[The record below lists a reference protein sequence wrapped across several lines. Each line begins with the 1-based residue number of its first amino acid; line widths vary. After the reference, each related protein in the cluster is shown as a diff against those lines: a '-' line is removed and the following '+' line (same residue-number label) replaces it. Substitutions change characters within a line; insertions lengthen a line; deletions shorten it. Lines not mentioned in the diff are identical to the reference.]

1 MSDVIKKGMPKEEV
15 IEEEVSAEI
24 NFNSYQEK
32 AAGTALYPKIIVV
45 DSNGNHNDAD
55 YIYPAMGLGNEAG
68 EVLGKLKK
76 IVRDHQG
83 RYKDDKTGEIYD
95 MAQELVASELGDVL
109 WYLAETAR
117 VFNVSLSRVAEKNL
131 EKLESRKARGKLQ
144 GSGDNR

>member
-1 MSDVIKKGMPKEEV
+1 MSNIIKKGMTKEKA
-15 IEEEVSAEI
+15 IDEEVSAEI
-24 NFNSYQEK
+24 NFDTYQKK

-45 DSNGNHNDAD
+45 DSEGNHNDAD
-55 YIYPAMGLGNEAG
+55 YIYPAIGLGNEAG

-83 RYKDDKTGEIYD
+83 RYKEADGVVYE
-95 MAQELVASELGDVL
+95 MAQELIAAELGDVL

-117 VFNVSLSRVAEKNL
+117 VFDVKLSRIAEKNL

>member
-1 MSDVIKKGMPKEEV
+1 MGKTKEKLIEKEV
-15 IEEEVSAEI
+15 CAEI
-24 NFNSYQEK
+24 NFNSYQEE
-32 AAGTALYPKIIVV
+32 AGKTAIYPKIIVV
-45 DSNGNHNDAD
+45 DNDGNHNDAE

-83 RYKDDKTGEIYD
+83 KYKDDRTGEIYD
-95 MAQELVASELGDVL
+95 MAQELVAAELGDVL

-131 EKLESRKARGKLQ
+131 EKLGSRKARGKLQ
-144 GSGDNR
+144 GSGDDR

>member
-1 MSDVIKKGMPKEEV
+1 MSDIIKKGMTKEEV
-15 IEEEVSAEI
+15 IEEEVCGEI
-24 NFNSYQEK
+24 NFDTYQEE
-32 AAGTALYPKIIVV
+32 AGKTAIYPKIIVV
-45 DSNGNHNDAD
+45 DNDGNHNDAD

-83 RYKDDKTGEIYD
+83 KYKEEDGKIYD
-95 MAQELVASELGDVL
+95 MAQEMVAAELGDVL

-117 VFNVSLSRVAEKNL
+117 VFDVKLSRVAEKNL